1 MTNPERYYVQRRPGG
16 GSVLRW
22 DRGTY
27 LWVID
32 HRRPPLVTL
41 DVAKALAADH
51 GGYVAE
57 VTP

>member
-1 MTNPERYYVQRRPGG
+1 MTNPERYYVQRRPDG

-27 LWVID
+27 IWAID
-32 HRRPPLVTL
+32 YRRPQPVTR
-41 DVAKALAADH
+41 DRAEALAAEH
-51 GGYVAE
+51 GGHVAE